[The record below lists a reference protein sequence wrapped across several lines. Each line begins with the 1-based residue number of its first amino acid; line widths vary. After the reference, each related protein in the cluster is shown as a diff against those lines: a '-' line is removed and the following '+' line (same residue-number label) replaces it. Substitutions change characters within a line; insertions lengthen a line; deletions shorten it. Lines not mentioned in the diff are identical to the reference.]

1 MAKEK
6 IEQLKQRGREIYKK
20 AHKESKKGYIKGTR
34 FYREVKSSPFFDDH
48 NYLPKTPLNDDDYE
62 YMNSLSAAVMQMRPH
77 KLHWVL
83 VAFLVTITLFIIW
96 ASFAKI
102 DEISRGSGKV
112 VPSGQNQI
120 IQNLEGGIVSDILV
134 REGDFV
140 KKGQVLIRISNE
152 KSASTMESSRLK
164 AYFLKAQI
172 LRLQAELNQVPFEYE
187 QTNDEQ
193 MNLFLDNEK
202 KMYEQNERQL
212 ESQVQVL
219 REQLNQKR
227 STLQDS
233 IQAEEHL
240 KISLSM
246 ISKEVEM
253 TEPMVK
259 RGIRSQVDFLKLQRE
274 ENDAKLKHHSA
285 SLAIEKT
292 RSEIKEI
299 ESKIS
304 EIYEGNKVKVR
315 EQLNENISELK
326 ELEASSVA
334 FKDQVKRTTVMSPSN
349 GIVQKLHIN
358 TIGGSIKPAQDLIEI
373 VPTDYNLI
381 VEVKILPSD
390 IAFIYQGQKAIVKFS
405 AYDFSIFGGL
415 DGHVVNISPD
425 TITEKDE
432 KTYYLVRI
440 QTEKNYLGTEKKPM
454 KIIPGMV
461 ADVDIIT
468 GKKSILDYILKPI
481 LKTKQYTF
489 TER

>member
-1 MAKEK
+1 MREKVELLKEK
-6 IEQLKQRGREIYKK
+6 SIDTYNKAKRET
-20 AHKESKKGYIKGTR
+20 KKGYVKGLR
-34 FYREVKSSPFFDDH
+34 YYRDVKGSPFFDQSIQ
-48 NYLPKTPLNDDDYE
+48 LPKTPLNQKDYE
-62 YMNSLSAAVMQMRPH
+62 YMNSLSSAVMQMQPNR
-77 KLHWVL
+77 LHWVL
-83 VAFLVTITLFIIW
+83 IAFVVTIFLFIIW

-120 IQNLEGGIVSDILV
+120 LQNLEGGIISEILV

-140 KKGQVLIRISNE
+140 KQGQVLIRINNE
-152 KSASTMESSRLK
+152 KSESTMASSTLK
-164 AYFLKAQI
+164 ALALQAQN
-172 LRLQAELNQVPFEYE
+172 LRLQAELKQIPFEY
-187 QTNDEQ
+187 TRTDDEQ
-193 MNLFLDNEK
+193 MNQFLENEER
-202 KMYEQNERQL
+202 MYSINKQQL
-212 ESQVQVL
+212 ESQVQIL
-219 REQLNQKR
+219 KEQLNQKN
-227 STLQDS
+227 SQLQDA
-233 IQAEEHL
+233 IQSKEHL
-240 KISLSM
+240 EISLSM
-246 ISKEVEM
+246 ITKEVEM

-274 ENDAKLKHHSA
+274 ENDAKQKYRSSILT
-285 SLAIEKT
+285 IEKT
-292 RSEIKEI
+292 KSEIKEI
-299 ESKIS
+299 ETKIN
-304 EIYEGNKVKVR
+304 EVYETHKVKVR
-315 EQLNENISELK
+315 EQFNEKMSELK
-326 ELEASSVA
+326 ELQATSVA
-334 FKDQVKRTTVMSPSN
+334 YKDQVLRTTVKSPSN
-349 GIVQKLHIN
+349 GIVQTLHVN
-358 TIGGSIKPAQDLIEI
+358 TIGGAIKPAQDLIEI

-415 DGHVVNISPD
+415 EGHVVNISPD
-425 TITEKDE
+425 TITDKDE

-440 QTEKNYLGTEKKPM
+440 QTEKNFLGNENNPM